1 MAAYRRRVAGLA
13 ALLTFFVYFS
23 GSVDARGLN
32 NNNVPEDNQNRF
44 RRAAVDRPN
53 AGGNPVGDANVLGK
67 NGAPQQGQFG
77 QGLPQG
83 GFGDANANQG
93 AGNFGGNQGGLNQGA
108 HGDIPRQPF
117 QKPAGDNL
125 LPPVGKPFGGQGNA
139 FPQAAGGIPN
149 IKPGIEAMNVAQVEK
164 KPKQASMIKLS
175 TSEECAADVQ
185 KFCSRGVK
193 DNNFSIL
200 DCLQSDDKT
209 HGEVSPGCQNYLW
222 QYKRELTMDDRFDS
236 ATTSVCHDELAK
248 VPECKDLPQGKG
260 VIIPCLIEHFE
271 EIGSRSCQ
279 NFLNKMASIIFSD
292 YRFIYRFAETCQKDI
307 ATHQCGRLD
316 GDQDAPHS
324 QGKTVACLAQHM
336 AALGQECKKQVLRV
350 FELQSDDFHLD
361 RPLYYACQED
371 RENLCPNV
379 KSGNGAV
386 FQCLFDHLG
395 KDDLTAQCREKLELR
410 QQLMDQDVKV
420 EHLFYSRCKKDIDKY
435 NCLGGTTGQEDLKR
449 ADILLCLEKAHMD
462 EQQVQPECVQ
472 EMLKVRERLMS
483 DYRISPELM
492 ARCQTEIHDHCDGG
506 LEVGGKTLHCLMKLA
521 RKRHPGTPISSECRS
536 QLSMLLKEANVAE
549 DFRLDKPLQ
558 LACSDV
564 VTSLCSHVQPGHG
577 GIINCLMENLDE
589 DEMTDECEERLLEI
603 QFFVVRDFK
612 LDPDLYKNCK
622 RDARKLCHETGEWWT
637 PHSTKPESGPLV
649 LSCLH
654 RHYFHHDDDPD
665 VQKLSRACEQAVRRV
680 IRQRAV
686 SVDLNPEIEDACRVE
701 LGDMCSEDKE
711 DTEPGAELECLQMNF
726 DSLGPTCKK
735 AISEFTEDEAE
746 DIHMD
751 RILMKACT
759 PMIKKFCDEE
769 LDNDAEPDEVLEC
782 LIEHKN
788 HADMVDKCRAG
799 IEHHQL
805 ISLKDFKFNHKF
817 KEACHR
823 SVQELCK
830 AQITKYDVVSCLS
843 EHVRNDTLL
852 DRKHRVEPA
861 CRKQLK
867 AELLQRGESIKL
879 DPQLEEACE
888 SDIKSICSNVSPG
901 NAAVLECLK
910 KNQQELT
917 KRCHKLIFKREKD
930 EFAIA
935 DYALVTTCKKM
946 IRKHCGDSKTEPEIL
961 DCLKRQKDDDDFDDK
976 CRRIVVQRQI
986 TQARDYR
993 LNPLLQKGCQQ
1004 DIPKFCK
1011 DVLTEEKND
1020 ENLEGKVINC
1030 LKKQFA
1036 VKRLSAS
1043 CEHHIRDRVKAA
1055 AMDIR
1060 QAPVLFKTCKMEIK
1074 LHCKEELS
1082 IMADLKKHEQISIQE
1097 EGQGRVIECL
1107 KDKFRAHKIQDADC
1121 KKEIASLLAESHVD
1135 VNVDPLL
1142 HTACQR
1148 DLLSL
1153 CQQVPPG
1160 QGRQMSC
1167 LLSFLDEDPRAMT
1180 GPCREMLSKRKEMWE
1195 YAAQVA
1201 PPESFGEI
1209 YESIVQSPAKNYF
1222 VAILFTVVGVIFI
1235 VGLTCG
1241 RVTKRVRA
1249 ELKNK

>member
-1 MAAYRRRVAGLA
+1 MQIKEQAILVEIKVALI
-13 ALLTFFVYFS
+13 
-23 GSVDARGLN
+23 R
-32 NNNVPEDNQNRF
+32 
-44 RRAAVDRPN
+44 
-53 AGGNPVGDANVLGK
+53 
-67 NGAPQQGQFG
+67 
-77 QGLPQG
+77 
-83 GFGDANANQG
+83 
-93 AGNFGGNQGGLNQGA
+93 
-108 HGDIPRQPF
+108 
-117 QKPAGDNL
+117 
-125 LPPVGKPFGGQGNA
+125 
-139 FPQAAGGIPN
+139 
-149 IKPGIEAMNVAQVEK
+149 
-164 KPKQASMIKLS
+164 
-175 TSEECAADVQ
+175 
-185 KFCSRGVK
+185 
-193 DNNFSIL
+193 
-200 DCLQSDDKT
+200 
-209 HGEVSPGCQNYLW
+209 YLW

-248 VPECKDLPQGKG
+248 VPECKDLPQGRG
-260 VIIPCLIEHFE
+260 LIIPCLIEHFE

-292 YRFIYRFAETCQKDI
+292 YRFIYRFAETCQEDI

-395 KDDLTAQCREKLELR
+395 KDDLTAQVFLLFRPKNRESVSIAGPSAFLGKVHFAPDILIFVWDVPDSTVCREKLELR

-462 EQQVQPECVQ
+462 GNKVQPECVQ

-536 QLSMLLKEANVAE
+536 
-549 DFRLDKPLQ
+549 
-558 LACSDV
+558 
-564 VTSLCSHVQPGHG
+564 
-577 GIINCLMENLDE
+577 
-589 DEMTDECEERLLEI
+589 
-603 QFFVVRDFK
+603 
-612 LDPDLYKNCK
+612 
-622 RDARKLCHETGEWWT
+622 
-637 PHSTKPESGPLV
+637 
-649 LSCLH
+649 
-654 RHYFHHDDDPD
+654 
-665 VQKLSRACEQAVRRV
+665 QKLSRACEQAVRRV